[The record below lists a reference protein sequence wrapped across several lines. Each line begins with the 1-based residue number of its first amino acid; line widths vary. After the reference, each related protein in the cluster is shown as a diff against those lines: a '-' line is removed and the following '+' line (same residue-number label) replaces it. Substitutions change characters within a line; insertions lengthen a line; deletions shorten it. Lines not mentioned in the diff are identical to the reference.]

1 MDDTKSFIWC
11 KNYKKHTDKSTE
23 IYIYIYIY
31 IYYIIL
37 YSLYYFEINNPYGS
51 KLLTRFRL
59 GLSHLRESN
68 LDTTFKTV
76 LIQYVSLV

>member
-11 KNYKKHTDKSTE
+11 KNYEKHTDKSTE

-31 IYYIIL
+31 IIL
-37 YSLYYFEINNPYGS
+37 YYLYYFEINNPYGS

>member
-1 MDDTKSFIWC
+1 MDDIKSFIWC

-23 IYIYIYIY
+23 IYIYIY

>member
-23 IYIYIYIY
+23 IYIYIYI
-31 IYYIIL
+31 YIIL